1 MKPHSPIGAGGHVEC
16 EQEAEGCWRCGE
28 GVVCTIH
35 HLSNVLS
42 SHAVSTVE
50 LLWEAIGV
58 DVCGLMMGLG

>member
-1 MKPHSPIGAGGHVEC
+1 MEC